1 VLSWY
6 HDINLDQLEHL
17 REDGLS
23 DVESVKLR
31 RHACA
36 ITECANTNKIFDVG
50 ESNDDGAVDD
60 MDFEAPG
67 FVEASKKTP
76 EDITGSSILPS
87 PNGDNFMLV
96 VRTADGAHP
105 QLADAPT
112 DP

>member
-6 HDINLDQLEHL
+6 QGINLDQLEHL
-17 REDGLS
+17 RKDGLS

-31 RHACA
+31 WHACA
-36 ITECANTNKIFDVG
+36 IAECANIDKLFDVG

-76 EDITGSSILPS
+76 EDITGSSIPPS
-87 PNGDNFMLV
+87 PDGDNFVLAA
-96 VRTADGAHP
+96 RTADGAHP
-105 QLADAPT
+105 
-112 DP
+112 